1 MENAPEG
8 RGSRGQEQALDLRAV
23 WGLASRGATL
33 GEIARALGVGEKT
46 LRSRARGDAALGEA
60 LRQNRRTAEG
70 RLFQAAMEQATGR
83 WVEEEHPVTLKE
95 VEYEGGKKIFE
106 RERVEVVRQRRYLPP
121 SEKMLTL
128 LRGALLPDLL
138 GGGGKPGGVEVVH
151 QVPRPK
157 AGKCS

>member
-33 GEIARALGVGEKT
+33 GEIARALGGGEKT

-95 VEYEGGKKIFE
+95 VEYEGGKKVFE

-128 LRGALLPDLL
+128 LLGALLPDLF
-138 GGGGKPGGVEVVH
+138 GGGKPGGVEVVH